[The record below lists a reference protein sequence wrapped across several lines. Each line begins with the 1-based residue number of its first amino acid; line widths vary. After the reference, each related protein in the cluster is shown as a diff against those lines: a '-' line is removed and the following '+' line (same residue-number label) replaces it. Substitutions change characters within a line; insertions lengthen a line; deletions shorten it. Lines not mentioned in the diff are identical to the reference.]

1 MLCLAAYA
9 KINWTLDILGTRPDG
24 YHLMDMLM
32 QTVSLCDLLWMEE
45 SEELTLEAVPGGAES
60 AARPEAGDGLSS
72 AGVRYDASNLVYRA
86 ALLLRER
93 CGVRR
98 GARILLQKRIPSGA
112 GMGGG
117 SADCAAALMAL
128 NDLWGFKLPAKTL
141 KKLALSLGA
150 DVPYCMEN
158 DFCRVRGIG
167 EDVQTL
173 ENAPKIPL
181 VVACVSPGLSTQA
194 VFSNFDEA
202 GDSPLNVPMEKL
214 CGRLTAGDFRAADEI
229 SGNALER
236 AAIRLLP
243 AVADTME
250 RMRACGSL
258 YTRMSGSGSAVF
270 GVFETADK
278 AREAAQK
285 IEGATATETV

>member
-1 MLCLAAYA
+1 MRITVQAQA
-9 KINWTLDILGTRPDG
+9 KINWALDILSRREDG
-24 YHLMDMLM
+24 YHEMDMLM
-32 QTVSLCDLLWMEE
+32 QKIAMSDEIRFETARWTTLTVNGHLIANAGKNLIVRAANLLNEYMGEK
-45 SEELTLEAVPGGAES
+45 
-60 AARPEAGDGLSS
+60 R
-72 AGVRYDASNLVYRA
+72 GVRITLS
-86 ALLLRER
+86 
-93 CGVRR
+93 
-98 GARILLQKRIPSGA
+98 KRIPVRA
-112 GMGGG
+112 GLGGG

-270 GVFETADK
+270 GVIETADK

>member
-1 MLCLAAYA
+1 MRITVQAQA
-9 KINWTLDILGTRPDG
+9 KINWALDILSRREDG
-24 YHLMDMLM
+24 YHEMDMLM
-32 QTVSLCDLLWMEE
+32 QKIALSDEIRFETARWTTLTVNGHLIANAGKNLIVRAANLLNEYMGEK
-45 SEELTLEAVPGGAES
+45 
-60 AARPEAGDGLSS
+60 R
-72 AGVRYDASNLVYRA
+72 GVRITLF
-86 ALLLRER
+86 
-93 CGVRR
+93 
-98 GARILLQKRIPSGA
+98 KRIPVRA
-112 GMGGG
+112 GLGGG

>member
-1 MLCLAAYA
+1 MRITVQAQA
-9 KINWTLDILGTRPDG
+9 KINWALDILSRREDG
-24 YHLMDMLM
+24 YHEMDMLM
-32 QTVSLCDLLWMEE
+32 QKIALSDEIRFETARWTTLTVNGHLIANAGKNLIVRAANLLNEYMGEK
-45 SEELTLEAVPGGAES
+45 
-60 AARPEAGDGLSS
+60 R
-72 AGVRYDASNLVYRA
+72 GVRITLS
-86 ALLLRER
+86 
-93 CGVRR
+93 
-98 GARILLQKRIPSGA
+98 KRIPVRA
-112 GMGGG
+112 GLGGG

-128 NDLWGFKLPAKTL
+128 NDLWGFKLPAKML

-167 EDVQTL
+167 EDVQAL

-270 GVFETADK
+270 GVFETADR

>member
-1 MLCLAAYA
+1 
-9 KINWTLDILGTRPDG
+9 
-24 YHLMDMLM
+24 
-32 QTVSLCDLLWMEE
+32 
-45 SEELTLEAVPGGAES
+45 
-60 AARPEAGDGLSS
+60 
-72 AGVRYDASNLVYRA
+72 
-86 ALLLRER
+86 
-93 CGVRR
+93 
-98 GARILLQKRIPSGA
+98 
-112 GMGGG
+112 
-117 SADCAAALMAL
+117 MAL

-270 GVFETADK
+270 GIFADPDRARRCFQK
-278 AREAAQK
+278 LREAAQK

>member
-1 MLCLAAYA
+1 MRITVQAQA
-9 KINWTLDILGTRPDG
+9 KINWALDILSRREDG
-24 YHLMDMLM
+24 YHEMDMLM
-32 QTVSLCDLLWMEE
+32 QKIALSDEIRFETARWTTLTVNGHLIANAGKNLIVRAANLLNEYMGEK
-45 SEELTLEAVPGGAES
+45 
-60 AARPEAGDGLSS
+60 R
-72 AGVRYDASNLVYRA
+72 GVRITLS
-86 ALLLRER
+86 
-93 CGVRR
+93 
-98 GARILLQKRIPSGA
+98 KRIPVRA
-112 GMGGG
+112 GLGGG

-270 GVFETADK
+270 GVFETADR

-285 IEGATATETV
+285 IEGAIATETV

>member
-1 MLCLAAYA
+1 MRITVQAQA
-9 KINWTLDILGTRPDG
+9 KINWALDILSRREDG
-24 YHLMDMLM
+24 YHEMDMLM
-32 QTVSLCDLLWMEE
+32 QKIALSDEIRFETARWTTLTVNGHLIANAGKNLIVRAANLLNEYMGEK
-45 SEELTLEAVPGGAES
+45 
-60 AARPEAGDGLSS
+60 R
-72 AGVRYDASNLVYRA
+72 GVRITLS
-86 ALLLRER
+86 
-93 CGVRR
+93 
-98 GARILLQKRIPSGA
+98 KRIPVRA
-112 GMGGG
+112 GLGGG

-181 VVACVSPGLSTQA
+181 VVACVSPGLSTQV

>member
-1 MLCLAAYA
+1 MRITVQAQS
-9 KINWTLDILGTRPDG
+9 KINWALDILSRREDG
-24 YHLMDMLM
+24 YHEMDMLM
-32 QTVSLCDLLWMEE
+32 QKIALSDEIRFETARWTTLTVNGHLIANAGKNLIVRAANLLNEYMGEK
-45 SEELTLEAVPGGAES
+45 
-60 AARPEAGDGLSS
+60 R
-72 AGVRYDASNLVYRA
+72 GVRITLS
-86 ALLLRER
+86 
-93 CGVRR
+93 
-98 GARILLQKRIPSGA
+98 KRIPVRA
-112 GMGGG
+112 GLGGG

>member
-1 MLCLAAYA
+1 MRITVQAQA
-9 KINWTLDILGTRPDG
+9 KINWALDILSRREDG
-24 YHLMDMLM
+24 YHEMDMLM
-32 QTVSLCDLLWMEE
+32 QKIALSDEIRFETARWTTLTVNGHLIANAGKNLIVRAANLLNEYMGEK
-45 SEELTLEAVPGGAES
+45 
-60 AARPEAGDGLSS
+60 R
-72 AGVRYDASNLVYRA
+72 GVRITLS
-86 ALLLRER
+86 
-93 CGVRR
+93 
-98 GARILLQKRIPSGA
+98 KRIPVRA
-112 GMGGG
+112 GLGGG

-278 AREAAQK
+278 ARKAAQK

>member
-1 MLCLAAYA
+1 MRITVQAQA
-9 KINWTLDILGTRPDG
+9 KINWALDILSRREDG
-24 YHLMDMLM
+24 YHEMDMLM
-32 QTVSLCDLLWMEE
+32 QKIALSDEIRFETARWTTLTVNGHLIANAGKNLIVRAANLLNEYMGEK
-45 SEELTLEAVPGGAES
+45 
-60 AARPEAGDGLSS
+60 R
-72 AGVRYDASNLVYRA
+72 GVRITLS
-86 ALLLRER
+86 
-93 CGVRR
+93 
-98 GARILLQKRIPSGA
+98 KRIPVRA
-112 GMGGG
+112 GLGGG

-167 EDVQTL
+167 EEVQML

-285 IEGATATETV
+285 IDGATATETV

>member
-1 MLCLAAYA
+1 MRITVQAQA
-9 KINWTLDILGTRPDG
+9 KINWALDILSRREDG
-24 YHLMDMLM
+24 YHEMDMLM
-32 QTVSLCDLLWMEE
+32 QKIALSDEIRFETARWTTLTVNGHLIANAGKNLIVRAANLLNEYMGEK
-45 SEELTLEAVPGGAES
+45 
-60 AARPEAGDGLSS
+60 R
-72 AGVRYDASNLVYRA
+72 GVRITLS
-86 ALLLRER
+86 
-93 CGVRR
+93 
-98 GARILLQKRIPSGA
+98 KRIPVRA
-112 GMGGG
+112 GLGGG

-173 ENAPKIPL
+173 ENVPKIPL

-270 GVFETADK
+270 GVFETADR

>member
-1 MLCLAAYA
+1 MRITVQAQA
-9 KINWTLDILGTRPDG
+9 KINWALDILSRREDG
-24 YHLMDMLM
+24 YHEMDMLM
-32 QTVSLCDLLWMEE
+32 QKIALSDEIRFETARWTTLTVNGHLIANAGKNLIVRAANLLNEYMGEK
-45 SEELTLEAVPGGAES
+45 
-60 AARPEAGDGLSS
+60 R
-72 AGVRYDASNLVYRA
+72 GVRITLS
-86 ALLLRER
+86 
-93 CGVRR
+93 
-98 GARILLQKRIPSGA
+98 KRIPVRA
-112 GMGGG
+112 GLGGG

-150 DVPYCMEN
+150 DVPYCMED

-270 GVFETADK
+270 GVFETADR

-285 IEGATATETV
+285 IDGATATETV

>member
-1 MLCLAAYA
+1 MRITVQAQA
-9 KINWTLDILGTRPDG
+9 KINWALDILSRREDG
-24 YHLMDMLM
+24 YHEMDMLM
-32 QTVSLCDLLWMEE
+32 QKIALSDEIRFETARWTTLTVNGHLIANAGKNLIVHAANLLNEYMGEK
-45 SEELTLEAVPGGAES
+45 
-60 AARPEAGDGLSS
+60 R
-72 AGVRYDASNLVYRA
+72 GVRITLS
-86 ALLLRER
+86 
-93 CGVRR
+93 
-98 GARILLQKRIPSGA
+98 KRIPVRA
-112 GMGGG
+112 GLGGG

-270 GVFETADK
+270 GVFETADR

>member
-1 MLCLAAYA
+1 MRITVQAQA
-9 KINWTLDILGTRPDG
+9 KINWALDILSRREDG
-24 YHLMDMLM
+24 YHEMDMLM
-32 QTVSLCDLLWMEE
+32 QKIALSDEIRFETARWTTLTVNGHLIANAGKNLIVRAANLLNEYMGEK
-45 SEELTLEAVPGGAES
+45 
-60 AARPEAGDGLSS
+60 R
-72 AGVRYDASNLVYRA
+72 GVRITLS
-86 ALLLRER
+86 
-93 CGVRR
+93 
-98 GARILLQKRIPSGA
+98 KRIPVRA
-112 GMGGG
+112 GLGGG

-250 RMRACGSL
+250 RMCACGSL

>member
-1 MLCLAAYA
+1 MRITVQAQA
-9 KINWTLDILGTRPDG
+9 KINWALDILSRREDG
-24 YHLMDMLM
+24 YHEMDMLM
-32 QTVSLCDLLWMEE
+32 QKIALSDEIRFETARWTTLTVNGHLIANAGKNLIVRAANLLNEYMGEK
-45 SEELTLEAVPGGAES
+45 
-60 AARPEAGDGLSS
+60 R
-72 AGVRYDASNLVYRA
+72 GVRITLS
-86 ALLLRER
+86 
-93 CGVRR
+93 
-98 GARILLQKRIPSGA
+98 KRIPVRA
-112 GMGGG
+112 GLGGG

-167 EDVQTL
+167 EDVRTL

-270 GVFETADK
+270 GVFETADR

>member
-1 MLCLAAYA
+1 MRITVQARA
-9 KINWTLDILGTRPDG
+9 KINWALDILSRREDG
-24 YHLMDMLM
+24 YHEMDMLM
-32 QTVSLCDLLWMEE
+32 QKIALSDEIRFETARWTTLTVNGHLIANAGKNLIVRAANLLNEYMGEK
-45 SEELTLEAVPGGAES
+45 
-60 AARPEAGDGLSS
+60 R
-72 AGVRYDASNLVYRA
+72 GVRITLS
-86 ALLLRER
+86 
-93 CGVRR
+93 
-98 GARILLQKRIPSGA
+98 KRIPVRA
-112 GMGGG
+112 GLGGG

-167 EDVQTL
+167 EDVQKL
-173 ENAPKIPL
+173 ANAPKIPL

-194 VFSNFDEA
+194 VFANFDET

-214 CGRLTAGDFRAADEI
+214 CGCLTAGDFRAADEI

>member
-1 MLCLAAYA
+1 MRITVQAQA
-9 KINWTLDILGTRPDG
+9 KINWALDILSRREDG
-24 YHLMDMLM
+24 YHEMDMLM
-32 QTVSLCDLLWMEE
+32 QKIALSDEIRFETARWTTLTVNGHLIANAGKNLIVRAANLLNEYMGEK
-45 SEELTLEAVPGGAES
+45 
-60 AARPEAGDGLSS
+60 R
-72 AGVRYDASNLVYRA
+72 GVRITLS
-86 ALLLRER
+86 
-93 CGVRR
+93 
-98 GARILLQKRIPSGA
+98 KRIPVRA
-112 GMGGG
+112 GLGGG

-128 NDLWGFKLPAKTL
+128 NELWGFKLPAKTL

>member
-1 MLCLAAYA
+1 MRITVQAQA
-9 KINWTLDILGTRPDG
+9 KINWALDILSRREDG
-24 YHLMDMLM
+24 YHEMDMLM
-32 QTVSLCDLLWMEE
+32 QKIALSDEIRFETARWTTLTVNGHLIANAGKNLIVRAANLLNEYMGEK
-45 SEELTLEAVPGGAES
+45 
-60 AARPEAGDGLSS
+60 R
-72 AGVRYDASNLVYRA
+72 GVRITLS
-86 ALLLRER
+86 
-93 CGVRR
+93 
-98 GARILLQKRIPSGA
+98 KRIPVRA
-112 GMGGG
+112 GLGGG
-117 SADCAAALMAL
+117 SADCTAALMAL

-278 AREAAQK
+278 ARKAAQK

>member
-1 MLCLAAYA
+1 MRITVQAQA
-9 KINWTLDILGTRPDG
+9 KINWALDILSRREDG
-24 YHLMDMLM
+24 YHEMDMLM
-32 QTVSLCDLLWMEE
+32 QKITLSDEIRFETARWTTLTVNGHLIANAGKNLIVRAANLLNEYMGEK
-45 SEELTLEAVPGGAES
+45 
-60 AARPEAGDGLSS
+60 R
-72 AGVRYDASNLVYRA
+72 GVRITLS
-86 ALLLRER
+86 
-93 CGVRR
+93 
-98 GARILLQKRIPSGA
+98 KRIPVRA
-112 GMGGG
+112 GLGGG

-278 AREAAQK
+278 ARKAAQK

>member
-1 MLCLAAYA
+1 MRITVQAQA
-9 KINWTLDILGTRPDG
+9 KINWALDILSRREDG
-24 YHLMDMLM
+24 YHEMDMLM
-32 QTVSLCDLLWMEE
+32 QKIALSDEIRFETARWTTLTVNGHLIANAGKNLIVRAANLLNEYMGEK
-45 SEELTLEAVPGGAES
+45 
-60 AARPEAGDGLSS
+60 R
-72 AGVRYDASNLVYRA
+72 GVRITLS
-86 ALLLRER
+86 
-93 CGVRR
+93 
-98 GARILLQKRIPSGA
+98 KRIPVRA
-112 GMGGG
+112 GLGGG

-167 EDVQTL
+167 EEVQTL

>member
-1 MLCLAAYA
+1 MKLTLHAHA
-9 KINWTLDILGTRPDG
+9 KINWSLSICGERPDG
-24 YHLMDMLM
+24 YHSLDMLM
-32 QTVSLCDLLWMEE
+32 QSIELCDVLSFE
-45 SEELTLEAVPGGAES
+45 SARFLTLTV
-60 AARPEAGDGLSS
+60 DGQPLPT
-72 AGVRYDASNLVYRA
+72 GNRNLVIRA
-86 ALLLRER
+86 ASALNEAL
-93 CGVRR
+93 GQHN
-98 GARILLQKRIPSGA
+98 GARITLKKSIPTRA
-112 GMGGG
+112 GLGGG

>member
-1 MLCLAAYA
+1 MRITVQAQA
-9 KINWTLDILGTRPDG
+9 KINWALDILSRREDG
-24 YHLMDMLM
+24 YHEMDMLM
-32 QTVSLCDLLWMEE
+32 QKIAMSDEIRFETARWTTLTVNGHLIANAGKNLIVRAANLLNEYMGEK
-45 SEELTLEAVPGGAES
+45 
-60 AARPEAGDGLSS
+60 R
-72 AGVRYDASNLVYRA
+72 GVRITLS
-86 ALLLRER
+86 
-93 CGVRR
+93 
-98 GARILLQKRIPSGA
+98 KRIPVRA
-112 GMGGG
+112 GLGGG

-278 AREAAQK
+278 ARKAAQK

>member
-1 MLCLAAYA
+1 MRITVQAQA
-9 KINWTLDILGTRPDG
+9 KINWALDILSRREDG
-24 YHLMDMLM
+24 YHEMDMLM
-32 QTVSLCDLLWMEE
+32 QKIALSDEIRFETARWTTLTVNGHLIANAGKNLIVRAANLLNEYMGEK
-45 SEELTLEAVPGGAES
+45 
-60 AARPEAGDGLSS
+60 R
-72 AGVRYDASNLVYRA
+72 GVRITLS
-86 ALLLRER
+86 
-93 CGVRR
+93 
-98 GARILLQKRIPSGA
+98 KRIPVRA
-112 GMGGG
+112 GLGGG

-167 EDVQTL
+167 EEVQTL

-270 GVFETADK
+270 GVFETADR

>member
-1 MLCLAAYA
+1 MRITVQAQA
-9 KINWTLDILGTRPDG
+9 KINWALDILSRREDG
-24 YHLMDMLM
+24 YHEMDMLM
-32 QTVSLCDLLWMEE
+32 QKIALSDEIRFETARWTTLTVNGHLIANAGKNLIVRAANLLNEYMGEK
-45 SEELTLEAVPGGAES
+45 
-60 AARPEAGDGLSS
+60 R
-72 AGVRYDASNLVYRA
+72 GVRITLS
-86 ALLLRER
+86 
-93 CGVRR
+93 
-98 GARILLQKRIPSGA
+98 KRIPVRA
-112 GMGGG
+112 GLGGG

-250 RMRACGSL
+250 RIRACGSL

>member
-1 MLCLAAYA
+1 MRITVQAQA
-9 KINWTLDILGTRPDG
+9 KINWALDILSRREDG
-24 YHLMDMLM
+24 YHEMDMLM
-32 QTVSLCDLLWMEE
+32 QKIALSDEIRFETARWTTLTVNGHLIANAGKNLIVRAANLLNEYMGEK
-45 SEELTLEAVPGGAES
+45 
-60 AARPEAGDGLSS
+60 R
-72 AGVRYDASNLVYRA
+72 GVRITLS
-86 ALLLRER
+86 
-93 CGVRR
+93 
-98 GARILLQKRIPSGA
+98 KRIPVRA
-112 GMGGG
+112 GLGGG

-278 AREAAQK
+278 AHEAAQK

>member
-1 MLCLAAYA
+1 MRITVQAQA
-9 KINWTLDILGTRPDG
+9 KINWALDILSRREDG
-24 YHLMDMLM
+24 YHEMDMLM
-32 QTVSLCDLLWMEE
+32 QKIALSDEIRFETARWTTLTVNGHLIANAGKNLIVRAANLLNEYMGEK
-45 SEELTLEAVPGGAES
+45 
-60 AARPEAGDGLSS
+60 R
-72 AGVRYDASNLVYRA
+72 GVRITLS
-86 ALLLRER
+86 
-93 CGVRR
+93 
-98 GARILLQKRIPSGA
+98 KRIPVRA
-112 GMGGG
+112 GLGGG

-167 EDVQTL
+167 EDVQAL

>member
-1 MLCLAAYA
+1 MRITVQAQA
-9 KINWTLDILGTRPDG
+9 KINWALDILSRREDG
-24 YHLMDMLM
+24 YHEMDMLM
-32 QTVSLCDLLWMEE
+32 QKIALSDEIRFETARWTTLTVNGHLIANAGKNLIVRAANLLNEYMGEK
-45 SEELTLEAVPGGAES
+45 
-60 AARPEAGDGLSS
+60 R
-72 AGVRYDASNLVYRA
+72 GVRITLS
-86 ALLLRER
+86 
-93 CGVRR
+93 
-98 GARILLQKRIPSGA
+98 KRIPVRA
-112 GMGGG
+112 GLGGG

-214 CGRLTAGDFRAADEI
+214 CGRLTDGDFRAADEI

>member
-1 MLCLAAYA
+1 MRITVQAQA
-9 KINWTLDILGTRPDG
+9 KINWALDILSRREDG
-24 YHLMDMLM
+24 YHEMDMLM
-32 QTVSLCDLLWMEE
+32 QKIALSDEIRFETARWTTLTVNGHLIANAGKNLIVRAAKLLNEYMGEK
-45 SEELTLEAVPGGAES
+45 
-60 AARPEAGDGLSS
+60 R
-72 AGVRYDASNLVYRA
+72 GVRITLS
-86 ALLLRER
+86 
-93 CGVRR
+93 
-98 GARILLQKRIPSGA
+98 KRIPVRA
-112 GMGGG
+112 GLGGG

>member
-1 MLCLAAYA
+1 MRVTVHAQA
-9 KINWTLDILGTRPDG
+9 KINWALDILSRRDDG
-24 YHLMDMLM
+24 YHEMDMLM
-32 QTVSLCDLLWMEE
+32 QKIAMSDEIRFETARWTTLSVNGRLIANAGKNLIVRAANLLNEYMGEK
-45 SEELTLEAVPGGAES
+45 
-60 AARPEAGDGLSS
+60 R
-72 AGVRYDASNLVYRA
+72 GVRITLAKHIPVRA
-86 ALLLRER
+86 GL
-93 CGVRR
+93 
-98 GARILLQKRIPSGA
+98 
-112 GMGGG
+112 GGG
-117 SADCAAALMAL
+117 SADCAAALVAL
-128 NDLWGFKLPAKTL
+128 NDLWGFKLPVKTL

-194 VFSNFDEA
+194 VFANFDEA
-202 GDSPLNVPMEKL
+202 GDLPLRVPME
-214 CGRLTAGDFRAADEI
+214 RLHGYLSSGDFRAADEI

-243 AVADTME
+243 AVADTIE
-250 RMRACGSL
+250 QMRACGSI

-270 GVFETADK
+270 GVFETAERAK
-278 AREAAQK
+278 EAAQR
-285 IEGATATETV
+285 IAGAVATETV

>member
-1 MLCLAAYA
+1 MRITVQAQA
-9 KINWTLDILGTRPDG
+9 KINWALDILSRREDG
-24 YHLMDMLM
+24 YHEMDMLM
-32 QTVSLCDLLWMEE
+32 QKIALSDEIRFETARWTTLTVNGHLIANAGKNLIVRAANLLNEYMGEK
-45 SEELTLEAVPGGAES
+45 
-60 AARPEAGDGLSS
+60 R
-72 AGVRYDASNLVYRA
+72 GVRITLS
-86 ALLLRER
+86 
-93 CGVRR
+93 
-98 GARILLQKRIPSGA
+98 KRIPVRA
-112 GMGGG
+112 GLGGG

-167 EDVQTL
+167 EDVRTL

-214 CGRLTAGDFRAADEI
+214 CGRLTAGNFRAADEI

>member
-1 MLCLAAYA
+1 MRITVQAQA
-9 KINWTLDILGTRPDG
+9 KINWALDILSRREDG
-24 YHLMDMLM
+24 YHEMDMLM
-32 QTVSLCDLLWMEE
+32 QKIALSDEIRFETARWTTLTVNGHLIANAGKNLIVRAANLLNEYMGEK
-45 SEELTLEAVPGGAES
+45 
-60 AARPEAGDGLSS
+60 R
-72 AGVRYDASNLVYRA
+72 GVRITLS
-86 ALLLRER
+86 
-93 CGVRR
+93 
-98 GARILLQKRIPSGA
+98 KRIPVRA
-112 GMGGG
+112 GLGGG

-150 DVPYCMEN
+150 DVTYCMEN

>member
-1 MLCLAAYA
+1 MRITVQAQA
-9 KINWTLDILGTRPDG
+9 KINWALDILSRREDG
-24 YHLMDMLM
+24 YHEMDMLM
-32 QTVSLCDLLWMEE
+32 QKIALSDEIRFETARWTTLTVNGHLIANAGKNLIVRAANLLNEYMGEK
-45 SEELTLEAVPGGAES
+45 
-60 AARPEAGDGLSS
+60 R
-72 AGVRYDASNLVYRA
+72 GVRITLS
-86 ALLLRER
+86 
-93 CGVRR
+93 
-98 GARILLQKRIPSGA
+98 KRIPVRA
-112 GMGGG
+112 GLGGG

-128 NDLWGFKLPAKTL
+128 NDLWGFRLPAKTL

>member
-1 MLCLAAYA
+1 MRITVQAQA
-9 KINWTLDILGTRPDG
+9 KINWALDILSRREDG
-24 YHLMDMLM
+24 YHEMDMLM
-32 QTVSLCDLLWMEE
+32 QKIALSDEIRFETARWTTLTVNGHLIANAGKNLIVRAANLLNEYMGEK
-45 SEELTLEAVPGGAES
+45 
-60 AARPEAGDGLSS
+60 R
-72 AGVRYDASNLVYRA
+72 GVRITLS
-86 ALLLRER
+86 
-93 CGVRR
+93 
-98 GARILLQKRIPSGA
+98 KRIPVRA
-112 GMGGG
+112 GLGGG

-128 NDLWGFKLPAKTL
+128 NDLWGFKRPAKTL

-150 DVPYCMEN
+150 DVPYSMEN

-278 AREAAQK
+278 ARKAAQK

>member
-1 MLCLAAYA
+1 MRITVQAQA
-9 KINWTLDILGTRPDG
+9 KINWALDILSRREDG
-24 YHLMDMLM
+24 YHEMDMLM
-32 QTVSLCDLLWMEE
+32 QKIALSDEIRFETARWTTLTVNGHLIANAGKNLIVRAANLLNEYMGEK
-45 SEELTLEAVPGGAES
+45 
-60 AARPEAGDGLSS
+60 R
-72 AGVRYDASNLVYRA
+72 GVRITLS
-86 ALLLRER
+86 
-93 CGVRR
+93 
-98 GARILLQKRIPSGA
+98 KRIPVRA
-112 GMGGG
+112 GLGGG

-181 VVACVSPGLSTQA
+181 VMACVSPGLSTQA

>member
-1 MLCLAAYA
+1 MRITVQAQA
-9 KINWTLDILGTRPDG
+9 KINWALDILSRREDG
-24 YHLMDMLM
+24 YHEMDMLM
-32 QTVSLCDLLWMEE
+32 QKIALSDEIRFETARWTTLTVNCHLIANAGKNLIVRAANLLNEYMGEK
-45 SEELTLEAVPGGAES
+45 
-60 AARPEAGDGLSS
+60 R
-72 AGVRYDASNLVYRA
+72 GVRITLS
-86 ALLLRER
+86 
-93 CGVRR
+93 
-98 GARILLQKRIPSGA
+98 KRIPVRA
-112 GMGGG
+112 GLGGG

-128 NDLWGFKLPAKTL
+128 NDLWGFKLSAKTL

-214 CGRLTAGDFRAADEI
+214 CGRLTAGDFHAADEI

>member
-1 MLCLAAYA
+1 MRITVQAQA
-9 KINWTLDILGTRPDG
+9 KINWALDILSRREDG
-24 YHLMDMLM
+24 YHEMDMLM
-32 QTVSLCDLLWMEE
+32 QKIALSDEIRFETARWTTLTVNGHLIANAGKNLIVRAANLLNEYMGEK
-45 SEELTLEAVPGGAES
+45 
-60 AARPEAGDGLSS
+60 R
-72 AGVRYDASNLVYRA
+72 GVRITLS
-86 ALLLRER
+86 
-93 CGVRR
+93 
-98 GARILLQKRIPSGA
+98 KRIPVRA
-112 GMGGG
+112 GLGGG

-194 VFSNFDEA
+194 VFANFDET

-285 IEGATATETV
+285 IEGAIATETV

>member
-1 MLCLAAYA
+1 MRITVQAQA
-9 KINWTLDILGTRPDG
+9 KINWALDILSRREDG
-24 YHLMDMLM
+24 YHEMDMLM
-32 QTVSLCDLLWMEE
+32 QKIALSDEIRFETARWTTLTVNGHLIANAGKNLIVRAANLLNEYMGEK
-45 SEELTLEAVPGGAES
+45 
-60 AARPEAGDGLSS
+60 R
-72 AGVRYDASNLVYRA
+72 GVRITLS
-86 ALLLRER
+86 
-93 CGVRR
+93 
-98 GARILLQKRIPSGA
+98 KRIPVRA
-112 GMGGG
+112 GLGGG
-117 SADCAAALMAL
+117 SADSAAALMAL

>member
-1 MLCLAAYA
+1 MRITVQAQA
-9 KINWTLDILGTRPDG
+9 KINWALDILSRREDG
-24 YHLMDMLM
+24 YHEMDMLM
-32 QTVSLCDLLWMEE
+32 QKIALSDEIRFETARWTTLTVNGHLIANAGKNLIVRAANLLNEYMGEK
-45 SEELTLEAVPGGAES
+45 
-60 AARPEAGDGLSS
+60 R
-72 AGVRYDASNLVYRA
+72 GVRITLS
-86 ALLLRER
+86 
-93 CGVRR
+93 
-98 GARILLQKRIPSGA
+98 KRIPVRA
-112 GMGGG
+112 GLGGG

-194 VFSNFDEA
+194 VFVNFDET

-214 CGRLTAGDFRAADEI
+214 CDCLTAGDFRAADEI
-229 SGNALER
+229 GGNALER

>member
-1 MLCLAAYA
+1 MRITVQAQA
-9 KINWTLDILGTRPDG
+9 KINWALDILSRREDG
-24 YHLMDMLM
+24 YHEMDMLM
-32 QTVSLCDLLWMEE
+32 QKIALSDEIRFETARWTTLTVNGHLIANAGNNLIVRAANLLNEYMGEK
-45 SEELTLEAVPGGAES
+45 
-60 AARPEAGDGLSS
+60 R
-72 AGVRYDASNLVYRA
+72 GVRITLS
-86 ALLLRER
+86 
-93 CGVRR
+93 
-98 GARILLQKRIPSGA
+98 KRIPVRA
-112 GMGGG
+112 GLGGG